1 MHEPPAADGGTPIE
15 TRLGAKVRSALG
27 AARAG
32 DAPPPVAAR
41 FIPRPDT
48 PDGIDAWFY
57 LPSALV
63 ASMMQVLGF
72 RTTVTEHAQLYRGQP
87 RGMFTVVGERM

>member
-1 MHEPPAADGGTPIE
+1 M
-15 TRLGAKVRSALG
+15 
-27 AARAG
+27 
-32 DAPPPVAAR
+32 AAR